1 MMLTCFT
8 SQNHSHTP
16 AARSPSQRTAAGSE
30 RHSLRRSGGAAT
42 RMRGP
47 GPAPLHPHPPIGA
60 AGAYGGEPPL
70 PSPGRV
76 AAGYGGGRWARAAAG
91 RPLERGG
98 RAARSGESRAGAF
111 SRRLRVWRPLVSFP
125 PLPFPGLCGRTGK
138 PPWEAGGGGGG
149 GCPRRGDPRAGFG
162 GPGLPGADGSC
173 AGLAPRGG
181 SAGAGSARA
190 GAGFASALPWA
201 EFVFP
206 EVKKKRSEA
215 PGYFM

>member
-138 PPWEAGGGGGG
+138 PP
-149 GCPRRGDPRAGFG
+149 
-162 GPGLPGADGSC
+162 
-173 AGLAPRGG
+173 
-181 SAGAGSARA
+181 
-190 GAGFASALPWA
+190 
-201 EFVFP
+201 
-206 EVKKKRSEA
+206 
-215 PGYFM
+215 

>member
-60 AGAYGGEPPL
+60 AGAYGGESPL

-138 PPWEAGGGGGG
+138 PP
-149 GCPRRGDPRAGFG
+149 
-162 GPGLPGADGSC
+162 
-173 AGLAPRGG
+173 
-181 SAGAGSARA
+181 
-190 GAGFASALPWA
+190 
-201 EFVFP
+201 
-206 EVKKKRSEA
+206 
-215 PGYFM
+215 